1 MIVRIVWMTF
11 KEEKIEEFLNIFK
24 ENQELI
30 SGFEGCISLKLL
42 RDIDNKNK
50 FFTISEWNQEN
61 ELENYRKSELFE
73 KTWKKTKLL
82 FDSKPNAWSTISM
95 SNN

>member
-1 MIVRIVWMTF
+1 MIVRIVRMSF
-11 KEEKIEEFLNIFK
+11 KVEKIEEFLNIFK
-24 ENQELI
+24 ENHELI

-42 RDIDNKNK
+42 RDIDNKNQ

-61 ELENYRKSELFE
+61 ELEKYRKSELFK

-82 FDSKPNAWSTISM
+82 FDSKPKAWSTIIL